1 MIRIAFTTKAI
12 CWNNKAWNRWYSVI
26 CPNRV
31 RTWICWINY
40 SFTRQYWSAYATRPQ
55 CNWMNYKFVL
65 YSRFEDGEAE
75 GIRLP
80 ENSLRKTQRHRQS
93 TDTAERRKSRRHST
107 GTSPH
112 VSKVMASPKRMTPT
126 HGVLDEDSSGSTNSA
141 EYAANGVF
149 NGDKGVYVFYLWY
162 CVIILTM
169 LNIMNL
175 WNT

>member
-1 MIRIAFTTKAI
+1 MSMPQNHSAQ
-12 CWNNKAWNRWYSVI
+12 
-26 CPNRV
+26 RV
-31 RTWICWINY
+31 YMPHLQN
-40 SFTRQYWSAYATRPQ
+40 
-55 CNWMNYKFVL
+55 
-65 YSRFEDGEAE
+65 SRFEDGEAE

-112 VSKVMASPKRMTPT
+112 VSRVIASPKRMTPT

-149 NGDKGVYVFYLWY
+149 NGEKGVYENECLY
-162 CVIILTM
+162 CITVLTV

-175 WNT
+175 